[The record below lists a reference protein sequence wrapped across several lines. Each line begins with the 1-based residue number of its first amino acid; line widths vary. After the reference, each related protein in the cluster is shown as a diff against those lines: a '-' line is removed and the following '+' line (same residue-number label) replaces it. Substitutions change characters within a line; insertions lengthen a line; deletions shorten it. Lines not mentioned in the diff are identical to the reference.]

1 MNMER
6 HIPESRL
13 GRLMHLGRPAGGIA
27 GCALSEGA
35 GRLGQGRRPS
45 LGDLLLPPAKSPASG
60 GPPVANTGSCV
71 LRRATGLPS
80 FGLEQLVSTALC
92 SNRT

>member
-45 LGDLLLPPAKSPASG
+45 LGDLLLPPAKSRRLADRLSRTRGPVYCAEQLGCQASG
-60 GPPVANTGSCV
+60 
-71 LRRATGLPS
+71 
-80 FGLEQLVSTALC
+80 
-92 SNRT
+92 